1 MRRSAVAA
9 AALALVVLV
18 APGDT
23 AAQAALPLPLPLPQG
38 ATVVT
43 TLSFPE
49 GERESF
55 MSAKEVSP
63 TGTRWTWNLVE
74 IHTQGDTVE
83 QELAFVESNADVDEA
98 FRILTFH
105 DSEGPVEHPGYT
117 MMAVSRAV
125 YRRLRATGVDSF
137 QVMELAPP
145 ANSGAAGQLVEG
157 LLGRQR
163 WVPVRWRGTLSV
175 AAPAP
180 APFPLLVNGR
190 RQEVPALHLR
200 GNFAAKGR
208 RFEPDIWVLADSVY
222 PLLLKWIG
230 HSAQPTNVYQTVRV
244 DFPPAGSELTA
255 SGGKLSGDLEGALR
269 SGCRVELPGIYFAF
283 NSAVL
288 DPASDR
294 TIAALAE
301 ILGKYADWIATIEG
315 HTDSIGTSAANQT
328 LSEQRAAAVRERLV
342 GTHKV
347 DPGRLSSVGYGS
359 GKPRESNETIEGRA
373 RNRRVELVR
382 RC

>member
-1 MRRSAVAA
+1 MRRPAVA
-9 AALALVVLV
+9 AALALMVLGS
-18 APGDT
+18 PEDSS
-23 AAQAALPLPLPLPQG
+23 AQAALPLPLPQG
-38 ATVVT
+38 STVVT

-55 MSAKEVSP
+55 MNAKEVSP

-74 IHTQGDTVE
+74 IHTQGDTIKE
-83 QELAFVESNADVDEA
+83 EFAFVESTADVADA

-105 DSEGPVEHPGYT
+105 GKEEPVEHPGYT

-145 ANSGAAGQLVEG
+145 ANGPAGQLVEG

-163 WVPVRWRGTLSV
+163 WVPVRWRGTLSL
-175 AAPAP
+175 AAPAT
-180 APFPLLVNGR
+180 APFPILVNGQ

-208 RFEPDIWVLADSVY
+208 RFEPELWVLADSTY

-244 DFPPAGSELTA
+244 DFPPAGSGLTA
-255 SGGKLSGDLEGALR
+255 SGGKQSGDLEGALR

-301 ILGKYADWIATIEG
+301 VLGRHPDWIATIEG

-328 LSEQRAAAVRERLV
+328 LSEHRAAAVRERLV

-347 DPGRLSSVGYGS
+347 DPSRLSSLGFGS

-382 RC
+382 QC